1 MLSVTGIN
9 RFYYLRGFTDMRCKH
24 SRVLSVIREQ
34 LHREPSEG
42 DIYIVMSKDRRIVRL
57 FAYDNRSYS
66 LFEKKF
72 VAGYQFMRIIRDDGG
87 NEVAYRIDWK
97 DVVLLLENPVVK
109 SLKIRQL
116 CSVFIW
122 LYQSFFVYLYR
133 KNQDMDTDGLLQ
145 LIVQKRELLAR
156 ETFSRRAFNRCED
169 MSDEMKNRYV
179 EYLIERLENAELDNR
194 AMKLVLED
202 LTEELSRSNRM
213 LEKLN
218 ELQSLLEEE
227 RNSRKSLERENA
239 RLREQLKSARK
250 NRFGSKR
257 QSVKKNDSARDDD
270 PVDREKE
277 KDGFDGTDESLD
289 TRSVSDPDARE
300 SRPSSPNPR
309 DLSNRPE
316 TYRTMGVN
324 GTPVRHLSDLSKVP
338 GRILDRK
345 MVRTFRPDI
354 RLVEEQFEM
363 VQYVEKG
370 RKPRWGYF
378 PREGHPQVVTKF
390 DGTKITPGFLQ
401 AIAYEVYVKNVTFGL
416 LHRWLGDMGMSVSEN
431 TLRNWLKKGKGYLD
445 RMVVELKKIALEKD
459 AVVNCDETW
468 CKVRKY
474 DCYKKCYMWVLVN
487 KAERVVIFFYED
499 GSRGRD
505 VLTNFLGDA
514 ELKSLMSDGYNA
526 YVFIGNELRT
536 DKYRDTDHQVCL
548 AHVRAKFVKAR
559 MEGGDRRADVFLDN
573 INRLFRFEREYD
585 REMITDEERTRRR
598 QGLPTLEAM
607 INLRANLLQEL
618 KSEEEQK
625 SCYMREAL
633 NYLHKFWKEAFTYIK
648 DGRYP
653 ISNNLAERAVRPFT
667 TKRKNSLHF
676 GSDEGAEIAAV
687 YHSIISTVKLQ
698 GGSAWDYL
706 GKFFTGIFNG
716 CRDFLSL
723 SPQNID
729 LAVCQ

>member
-1 MLSVTGIN
+1 
-9 RFYYLRGFTDMRCKH
+9 
-24 SRVLSVIREQ
+24 
-34 LHREPSEG
+34 
-42 DIYIVMSKDRRIVRL
+42 
-57 FAYDNRSYS
+57 
-66 LFEKKF
+66 
-72 VAGYQFMRIIRDDGG
+72 
-87 NEVAYRIDWK
+87 
-97 DVVLLLENPVVK
+97 
-109 SLKIRQL
+109 
-116 CSVFIW
+116 
-122 LYQSFFVYLYR
+122 
-133 KNQDMDTDGLLQ
+133 MDTDELRQ

-156 ETFSRRAFNRCED
+156 ETFSRRAFNRCEN

-179 EYLIERLENAELDNR
+179 EYLIERLENTELDNR

-202 LTEELSRSNRM
+202 LTKELSRSNQM

-218 ELQSLLEEE
+218 DLQSLLEEE
-227 RNSRKSLERENA
+227 RESRKSLERENIK
-239 RLREQLKSARK
+239 LKEQLKSARK
-250 NRFGSKR
+250 NRFGSKK
-257 QSVKKNDSARDDD
+257 QSVKKDASGSDDD

-289 TRSVSDPDARE
+289 TRSVAE
-300 SRPSSPNPR
+300 SETQESHPSSPNPG
-309 DLSNRPE
+309 DLCNRPK

-345 MVRTFRPDI
+345 MVKTFRLDI
-354 RLVEEQFEM
+354 CLVEEQFEM

-378 PREGHPQVVTKF
+378 PKEGHPQAVTRF
-390 DGTKITPGFLQ
+390 DGIRITPGFLQ

-416 LHRWLGDMGMSVSEN
+416 LHQWLGGMGMTVSEN
-431 TLRNWLKKGKGYLD
+431 TLRNWLKKGRKYLD
-445 RMVVELKKIALEKD
+445 RMVVELKRIALEKD

-474 DCYKKCYMWVLVN
+474 DRYKKCYMWVLVN

-514 ELKSLMSDGYNA
+514 ELKALMSDGYNA
-526 YVFIGNELRT
+526 YVFIGDGLKTHRY
-536 DKYRDTDHQVCL
+536 KDTDHQVCL

-559 MEGGDRRADVFLDN
+559 MEGGDKRADVFLDN

-585 REMITDEERTRRR
+585 REMITDGERTRRR

-618 KSEEEQK
+618 KSEEEHK

-633 NYLHKFWKEAFTYIK
+633 NYLHKFWNEAFTYIK

-698 GGSAWDYL
+698 GRSAWGYL

-723 SPQNID
+723 TPQNID